1 MLRKLGPYWLIAI
14 AAAACASWTTRVAW
28 ADDAQAE
35 PEVTDQEETT
45 GEEPAVRP
53 YVVPDGSPE
62 ELLAFV
68 RGLMIDRWPSREE
81 RVTEA
86 KRAIREA
93 ADKILAADPTESQAK
108 TAVKVKMFALETQAE
123 YVRFAEDLKRMGR
136 VELAKKVAD
145 RVGEIGQELRREAFK
160 MELEALAKKGAED
173 VEARLEKLIE
183 EATGMLSDEKPSDE
197 EVELAVA
204 SARLAEKIGHTD
216 RALDAYKKFIDILG
230 QHDDA
235 FGKQVAGMQRILR
248 WLDLPG
254 SELRLE
260 GTLLDGTPLDWSQ
273 YRGKVVLVDFW
284 ATWCGPCL
292 AEMPNVRKCY
302 ESYHDMGFEVIGVSL
317 DKDREALEEYLAK
330 EKTPWTIV
338 NDQETRNPTA
348 DYYGITGIPTLI
360 LVGRDGKVI
369 STAARGPELR
379 KELAK
384 IFGPMK
390 EEEDEEEDEAE
401 AGNTSR

>member
-1 MLRKLGPYWLIAI
+1 MLRSSTPYWLIAI
-14 AAAACASWTTRVAW
+14 AALASVLWATGVAP
-28 ADDAQAE
+28 ADVAQAD
-35 PEVTDQEETT
+35 PEVAEPEETT
-45 GEEPAVRP
+45 GEEPADPPVSR

-68 RGLMIDRWPSREE
+68 RDLMIDRWPSREE

-86 KRAIREA
+86 KRAIRDA
-93 ADKILAADPTESQAK
+93 ADKILAANPTESQAK

-123 YVRFAEDLKRMGR
+123 YVRLVEDLKRMGR
-136 VELAKKVAD
+136 DELAKKVAD
-145 RVGEIGQELRREAFK
+145 HVVEIGQELRCEAFEK
-160 MELEALAKKGAED
+160 ELESLAGKDAED

-183 EATGMLSDEKPSDE
+183 EATGMLSDGKPNDK

-216 RALDAYKKFIDILG
+216 RALDAYRKYIDVLG
-230 QHDDA
+230 QHEDA
-235 FGKQVAGMQRILR
+235 FGKQVASMQRIVR

-273 YRGKVVLVDFW
+273 YHGKVVLVDFW

-292 AEMPNVRKCY
+292 AEMPNVRTCY

-330 EKTPWTIV
+330 EKIPWTIV

-369 STAARGPELR
+369 STKARGAELR

-384 IFGPMK
+384 IFGPLK
-390 EEEDEEEDEAE
+390 EEEPEAQE
-401 AGNTSR
+401 TSR